1 MIAMLNR
8 TWRLLRTSLHA
19 SLLTGM
25 QYRADFIVEGLM
37 SLMWFLWNLLPLF
50 VLYHDRKSVAG
61 WDFPSALLV
70 ISWFIML
77 RALLEGMITPSFVD
91 TVERIRS
98 GAFDYVLLRPAD
110 SQFLAST
117 SRFAPWRII
126 DFIGG
131 LGLARYSFVQLGHG
145 PSLNALAM
153 GVMLLVFGL
162 LAMYALWMIA
172 LAASFWVV
180 RLDNLTYLLEAIFD
194 TARWPVQVFRGG
206 WRFLFTFVIPLA
218 LMTTYPAMA
227 MLGRLPW
234 SSAGLCVAGALALLA
249 ASRGIWLIAIRSYTS
264 ASS

>member
-1 MIAMLNR
+1 MIA
-8 TWRLLRTSLHA
+8 LLKRAWSLVRTSLHA

-50 VLYHDRKSVAG
+50 VLYHDRTSVAG

-77 RALLEGMITPSFVD
+77 RALLEGVISPSFVD
-91 TVERIRS
+91 TVERIRT
-98 GAFDYVLLRPAD
+98 GAFDYLLRPAD
-110 SQFLAST
+110 AQFLAST
-117 SRFAPWRII
+117 SRFAPWRVI
-126 DFIGG
+126 DFAGG
-131 LGLARYSFVQLGHG
+131 VGLAVYSFVRIGHA
-145 PSLNALAM
+145 PSLGAFAM
-153 GVMLLVFGL
+153 GVLLLLSGL
-162 LAMYALWMIA
+162 IAMYALWMIA

-180 RLDNLTYLLEAIFD
+180 RLDNLTNLLEAIFD

-234 SSAGLCVAGALALLA
+234 SSAGLCVAGALALVA
-249 ASRGIWLIAIRSYTS
+249 VARVIWMVAIRSYTS

>member
-131 LGLARYSFVQLGHG
+131 LGLAIYSFVQLGHG